1 MIAKDCP
8 FCGMKNNL
16 DIDTLYPS
24 GTGWKEEQL
33 SDGNTI
39 RYYVSAYDVPKEQW
53 CYKVVC
59 NESYGGCGAEIH
71 GDSIDEVIDK
81 WNTRPE
87 VKNAEIS

>member
-24 GTGWKEEQL
+24 GIGWKD
-33 SDGNTI
+33 SGHGY
-39 RYYVSAYDVPKEQW
+39 RYYVSIHEEQLPREQW

-81 WNTRPE
+81 WNTR
-87 VKNAEIS
+87 ADA